1 MRTSLTD
8 ALPYL
13 TIALFGLALLA
24 FLGALRLFRRSRTD
38 AYWRRR
44 REAGRRGLRL
54 MTLAVVLGGLSG
66 LMCAGTLA
74 VSWFGED
81 EAAPT
86 NTPTALVP
94 SPTASAVSTSP
105 PSETPP
111 TASPAVTAPPLPT
124 APPETVVVVVTATP
138 AATATP
144 TPFPTFTQE
153 AAPALT
159 QTAATPAEGDG
170 RLSITALD
178 DRISDDLQPI
188 NPRVTFVAGTPRIY
202 VFLRYAGMAQG
213 VPWRRALYRDGE
225 LLESTEYTWGQDAQG
240 TTYFFF
246 GSAEG
251 FAEGSYEVRVFVGND
266 PAPAA
271 TATFSVLP
279 AP

>member
-13 TIALFGLALLA
+13 TGALFGLALLA

-38 AYWRRR
+38 AYWRKR

-54 MTLAVVLGGLSG
+54 MTLAVIFMGLSG

-74 VSWFGED
+74 VSWLAE
-81 EAAPT
+81 ETPAPT
-86 NTPTALVP
+86 STPAALVP
-94 SPTASAVSTSP
+94 SPTAFVASTLT

-111 TASPAVTAPPLPT
+111 TASPAFT

-144 TPFPTFTQE
+144 TAFPTFTQE
-153 AAPALT
+153 AAPAVT
-159 QTAATPAEGDG
+159 QTAATPAEDDG

-225 LLESTEYTWGQDAQG
+225 LLESTDYTWGQDAQG

>member
-1 MRTSLTD
+1 MRTSLTE

-13 TIALFGLALLA
+13 TGALFGLALLA

-44 REAGRRGLRL
+44 REAGRHGLRL
-54 MTLAVVLGGLSG
+54 MTLAVVLAGLSG
-66 LMCAGTLA
+66 FMCVGTALVA
-74 VSWFGED
+74 WLGED

-86 NTPTALVP
+86 HTPAAVVP
-94 SPTASAVSTSP
+94 SPTASVESTFP

-111 TASPAVTAPPLPT
+111 TASPAFTAPALPT

-138 AATATP
+138 VATATP

-159 QTAATPAEGDG
+159 QTAATPAEDDG

-202 VFLRYAGMAQG
+202 VFLRYADMTPG
-213 VPWRRALYRDGE
+213 VLWRRALYRDGE
-225 LLESTEYTWGQDAQG
+225 LVESTDYTWGQDAQG

-251 FAEGSYEVRVFVGND
+251 FAEGSYEVRVFVGDD

-271 TATFSVLP
+271 TAQFSVLP

>member
-1 MRTSLTD
+1 MRTSLAD
-8 ALPYL
+8 GLPYV
-13 TIALFGLALLA
+13 TGALFVLALLA
-24 FLGALRLFRRSRTD
+24 FAWALRLFRRSRTD

-44 REAGRRGLRL
+44 REAGRRGLRFV
-54 MTLAVVLGGLSG
+54 TLAVVLAALSG
-66 LMCAGTLA
+66 ISCAGTVL
-74 VSWFGED
+74 VGWLTETT
-81 EAAPT
+81 PV
-86 NTPTALVP
+86 PTATVAVTLP
-94 SPTASAVSTSP
+94 SPTASVP
-105 PSETPP
+105 MPSETPL
-111 TASPAVTAPPLPT
+111 TASPAFTAPPLST

-144 TPFPTFTQE
+144 TAYPTFTQE
-153 AAPALT
+153 VAPGVT
-159 QTAATPAEGDG
+159 ETAATPPQDG

-202 VFLRYAGMAQG
+202 VFLRYASMAPG
-213 VPWRRALYRDGE
+213 LPWRRALYRDGE
-225 LLESTEYTWGQDAQG
+225 LLESTEYLWEQGAQG

-251 FAEGSYEVRVFVGND
+251 FAAGSYEVRIFVGND

-271 TATFSVLP
+271 TAQFSVLP